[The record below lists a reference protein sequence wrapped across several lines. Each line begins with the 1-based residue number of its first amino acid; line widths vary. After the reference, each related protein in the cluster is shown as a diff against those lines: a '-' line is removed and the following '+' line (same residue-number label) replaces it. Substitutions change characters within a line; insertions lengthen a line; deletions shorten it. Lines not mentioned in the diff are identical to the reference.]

1 MTPLTSTQGTG
12 RTGPDLYRRAK
23 QRIPGGTQL
32 LSKRPEMFLPDNWP
46 AYYDRATGCTVTDLD
61 GRPLTDFTSCGIGS
75 CLLGY
80 ADPVVNAAVVD
91 RIARGNMCTLNSP
104 DEVAVADLLCE
115 LHPWADQVR
124 YARAGG
130 EILTIAVRIARAATR
145 RDVVAFCG
153 YHGWSDWYLA
163 ANLGESEELNG
174 HLLPG
179 LDPAGVPAGLRGTAV
194 PFRYN
199 RIEELEAIVAGNQG
213 RLAAIVMEPM
223 RYDAPRD
230 GFLDKVRALADET
243 GAVLIFDEVTSGWRS
258 HHGGIHLKLGVA
270 PDLAV
275 FAKSLSNGFPMA
287 AVIGRG
293 RVMEA
298 AQRTFVSS
306 TYWTEGIGP
315 AAALATLRR
324 LKELDAVAHIA
335 KIGDLTRQGWRDA
348 AARHGLQVTVGGIPA
363 LCNFS
368 FSYGD
373 DSRRLMTLFTQTMLD
388 RGYLANGV
396 FYPTCAH
403 TPAHVEAYLQT
414 VGEVFGFLKSVL
426 DEGSLAQHLRGPV
439 AHSGFARLT

>member
-1 MTPLTSTQGTG
+1 
-12 RTGPDLYRRAK
+12 
-23 QRIPGGTQL
+23 
-32 LSKRPEMFLPDNWP
+32 
-46 AYYDRATGCTVTDLD
+46 
-61 GRPLTDFTSCGIGS
+61 
-75 CLLGY
+75 
-80 ADPVVNAAVVD
+80 
-91 RIARGNMCTLNSP
+91 
-104 DEVAVADLLCE
+104 
-115 LHPWADQVR
+115 
-124 YARAGG
+124 
-130 EILTIAVRIARAATR
+130 
-145 RDVVAFCG
+145 
-153 YHGWSDWYLA
+153 
-163 ANLGESEELNG
+163 
-174 HLLPG
+174 
-179 LDPAGVPAGLRGTAV
+179 
-194 PFRYN
+194 
-199 RIEELEAIVAGNQG
+199 
-213 RLAAIVMEPM
+213 MEPM